1 MDSLEEQKF
10 NPYNKLN
17 KFVTEEFVNNILSEY
32 GVEEKLND
40 LSDYQSAF
48 VHKSYINKDFNLNN
62 NGTEVEMEVKPED
75 CMDLQDRSYE
85 TLEFLGDSI
94 VGATVT
100 NYVYDRFPDEEEGF
114 MTKMKTKLVC
124 GEMLG
129 SLGLKMGL
137 NEYLIISKHVEEKCN
152 GRNSV
157 KTMEDVFEAFIGAM
171 YLDFNEIE
179 IPGKMDFY
187 SGIGFQTCQL
197 FIINVIEKFVDF
209 SDLILN
215 DYNYKD
221 QLLRYFQQK
230 YKCCPKYREISVEGP
245 SHDRQFTVCV
255 VLNDESIVA
264 YGREKSKKKAEQLA
278 SRNALIKFGVIE
290 E

>member
-1 MDSLEEQKF
+1 MLNNISKLENILKIKF
-10 NPYNKLN
+10 NNINLLLQA
-17 KFVTEEFVNNILSEY
+17 VT
-32 GVEEKLND
+32 
-40 LSDYQSAF
+40 
-48 VHKSYINKDFNLNN
+48 HKSYNRTTN
-62 NGTEVEMEVKPED
+62 
-75 CMDLQDRSYE
+75 YE

-187 SGIGFQTCQL
+187 SGIGFQVCETFL
-197 FIINVIEKFVDF
+197 INLMEDKIDF
-209 SDLILN
+209 ADLIMHNLIITTILN
-215 DYNYKD
+215 
-221 QLLRYFQQK
+221 L
-230 YKCCPKYREISVEGP
+230 
-245 SHDRQFTVCV
+245 
-255 VLNDESIVA
+255 
-264 YGREKSKKKAEQLA
+264 
-278 SRNALIKFGVIE
+278 
-290 E
+290 

>member
-1 MDSLEEQKF
+1 
-10 NPYNKLN
+10 
-17 KFVTEEFVNNILSEY
+17 
-32 GVEEKLND
+32 
-40 LSDYQSAF
+40 
-48 VHKSYINKDFNLNN
+48 
-62 NGTEVEMEVKPED
+62 
-75 CMDLQDRSYE
+75 
-85 TLEFLGDSI
+85 
-94 VGATVT
+94 
-100 NYVYDRFPDEEEGF
+100 
-114 MTKMKTKLVC
+114 
-124 GEMLG
+124 
-129 SLGLKMGL
+129 
-137 NEYLIISKHVEEKCN
+137 
-152 GRNSV
+152 
-157 KTMEDVFEAFIGAM
+157 M

-179 IPGKMDFY
+179 IPGRNDFY
-187 SGIGFQTCQL
+187 SGIGFQICQL

-264 YGREKSKKKAEQLA
+264 GKEKSKEESRAIGA
-278 SRNALIKFGVIE
+278 SKNALIKFGVIE